1 MFSGAEGQETVV
13 PEKLA
18 SFEAWYA
25 DPDNPVNA
33 KMDLVLSRI
42 TGGES
47 CLDIGGR
54 IGEVFLRL
62 QRLAKFRTLLGIDI
76 DPENAE

>member
-1 MFSGAEGQETVV
+1 VFSGAEGQETVV

-33 KMDLVLSRI
+33 KMGLALSRI
-42 TGGES
+42 TNGGS
-47 CLDIGGR
+47 CLDIGCR
-54 IGEVFLRL
+54 IGEAFLRL
-62 QRLAKFRTLLGIDI
+62 QRLAKFRTSLGIDI
-76 DPENAE
+76 DPENME